1 MPKTTSY
8 SPYDLPPAVRHEL
21 SAMQLLVF
29 QKPRRKKEEIQGN
42 GSAGFWHCRDRHRLF
57 HRAFKRLAI
66 SRGAE
71 DPPYRHVPVL
81 HTFGASVGSRP
92 CTVGRSLRN
101 SKEIR
106 MSFLFYLAITS
117 ALPLMIFFILMN
129 THRFG
134 PTTAAD
140 SSSCARRA
148 CLVRPPFCPSE
159 GHRLIPRLSTHLTR
173 LL

>member
-1 MPKTTSY
+1 MIFPPQYAMNYQPCSCWCSK
-8 SPYDLPPAVRHEL
+8 SPAGRRRRFRATDLPVFGIAETVAASLIEPSHD
-21 SAMQLLVF
+21 SLV
-29 QKPRRKKEEIQGN
+29 
-42 GSAGFWHCRDRHRLF
+42 
-57 HRAFKRLAI
+57 

-140 SSSCARRA
+140 SASCARRA
-148 CLVRPPFCPSE
+148 CLVRPPFGPSE
-159 GHRLIPRLSTHLTR
+159 GHRLIPRLSTHPR
-173 LL
+173 GSHESAP